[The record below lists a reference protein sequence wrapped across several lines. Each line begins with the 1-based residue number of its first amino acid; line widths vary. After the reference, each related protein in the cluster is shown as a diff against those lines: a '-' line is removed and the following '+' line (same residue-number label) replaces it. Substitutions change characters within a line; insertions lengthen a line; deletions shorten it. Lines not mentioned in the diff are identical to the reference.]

1 MDGSA
6 QSLENNQK
14 SASLLKHWSCRQ
26 FLVLF
31 LAIGASVLAYFDPS
45 FRPTYGNLVS
55 GAIGGY
61 LAQMRPQGKDS

>member
-1 MDGSA
+1 MDGS
-6 QSLENNQK
+6 SSTLENNQK
-14 SASLLKHWSCRQ
+14 STPLLKHWSCRQ

-31 LAIGASVLAYFDPS
+31 LAVGASVLAYFDPS

>member
-1 MDGSA
+1 MAGSFEP
-6 QSLENNQK
+6 LEESQK
-14 SASLLKHWSCRQ
+14 NSPLLKHWSCRQ
-26 FLVLF
+26 FLVLLF
-31 LAIGASVLAYFDPS
+31 AIGASALAYFDPS